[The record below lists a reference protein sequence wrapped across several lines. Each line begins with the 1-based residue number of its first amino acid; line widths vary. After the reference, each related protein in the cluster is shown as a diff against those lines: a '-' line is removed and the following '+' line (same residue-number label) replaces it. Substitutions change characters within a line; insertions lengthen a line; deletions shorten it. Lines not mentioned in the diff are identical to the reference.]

1 MILKRNE
8 VIAIKLKTSNIMHYN
23 MAVIGGIFGG
33 FAVCNLGEIF
43 GNAQTLNLIGIVSNL
58 VYCDLNTL
66 LLRIIAALLYML
78 GFAAAV
84 VIPKKLRIHSD
95 MISIVV
101 DIFAFI
107 TLAFMPKDLN
117 FLISLY
123 PIFFATAFQWTAF
136 EYIDGYSSSTI
147 FSSNNYRQFAT
158 SLIEYIIDRDKSRI
172 TKIRV
177 FGLTLLY
184 FHIGVALACAAS
196 LLFGRLSALVGII
209 ALTPSIYL
217 LIKKRIIRLKKI
229 KLSNKGT

>member
-1 MILKRNE
+1 MK
-8 VIAIKLKTSNIMHYN
+8 IKTTNFMHYN
-23 MAVIGGIFGG
+23 MAAAGGIFGG

-43 GNAQTLNLIGIVSNL
+43 GNAQTLNLIGIVYNL
-58 VYCDLNTL
+58 VYCDFETL
-66 LLRIIAALLYML
+66 VLRIIAALLYMA

-84 VIPKKLRIHSD
+84 VIPKKLRVHSD
-95 MISIVV
+95 EISIVI
-101 DIFAFI
+101 DITAFI
-107 TLAFMPKDLN
+107 ILAFLPKNAN

-158 SLIEYIIDRDKSRI
+158 ALIEYIIDKDKSRI

-184 FHIGVALACAAS
+184 FHIGVALACGAS
-196 LLFGRLSALVGII
+196 VFFGRYSAFIGII
-209 ALTPSIYL
+209 TLIPSAYL
-217 LIKKRIIRLKKI
+217 LIKKRIIRLKNI
-229 KLSNKGT
+229 KNLNKPS